1 MPERNSP
8 AGACLSPAELAER
21 TLSAER
27 KWWAE
32 QERRNPL
39 PKNPPKTEPFDP
51 RIDDWRAAERRAK
64 SRRYGLL
71 LEADL

>member
-1 MPERNSP
+1 M
-8 AGACLSPAELAER
+8 SPAELAER

-39 PKNPPKTEPFDP
+39 PKLPQNRQPFNP

-64 SRRYGLL
+64 SHRYGLL
-71 LEADL
+71 LEMGL